1 VLNKRAVF
9 LDRDGVVNRKMLEG
23 DYVKEWSEFFF
34 LPGVF
39 EAMEILKSR
48 EILSIIITNQS
59 CIAKGI
65 ISQEQLHE
73 IHDKMQREI
82 QMHNGNIDAVYFCP
96 HDISDG
102 CDCRKPK
109 TGMIFQA
116 IEEFGK
122 RGISINLGDSY
133 MIGDSESD
141 ILTGLAAGIKTIK
154 IGNPLESPIAPIKN
168 LLESVKSIF

>member
-1 VLNKRAVF
+1 
-9 LDRDGVVNRKMLEG
+9 
-23 DYVKEWSEFFF
+23 
-34 LPGVF
+34 
-39 EAMEILKSR
+39 
-48 EILSIIITNQS
+48 
-59 CIAKGI
+59 
-65 ISQEQLHE
+65 
-73 IHDKMQREI
+73 
-82 QMHNGNIDAVYFCP
+82 MHNGNIDAVYFCP

-141 ILTGLAAGIKTIK
+141 ILTGVAAGIKTIK